1 MLSVFSDIFTGP
13 NIRYFLF
20 GILTTLEIAVA
31 VVGISVIFGSVLA
44 ILRNYEKLVLG
55 KLAGIYIEI
64 FRNTPLLLWIL
75 VCVFTLRGGTPLLR
89 GSLALTL
96 YTSSVIAE
104 IVRGGLNAIPK
115 GQFEAGYSQGFTF
128 VGMLRYI
135 ILPQCFQKIVPS
147 LMSQIVTTIKDTS
160 FLGQVAITELFYRS
174 KIALSS
180 LSQSVTVSSAHV
192 FTVFLFVALI
202 YFVINFS
209 LSCIVRAMQKN
220 APA

>member
-1 MLSVFSDIFTGP
+1 MLRVLSDIFTWP
-13 NIRYFLF
+13 NVRYFLL
-20 GILTTLEIAVA
+20 GILQTLEIAVG
-31 VVGISVIFGSVLA
+31 VVALSVLFGSVLA
-44 ILRNYEKLVLG
+44 ILRNYEKVFFG
-55 KLAGIYIEI
+55 KVASVYIEI

-75 VCVFTLRGGTPLLR
+75 VCVFTVRGGTPLLR
-89 GSLALTL
+89 GALALTL

-115 GQFEAGYSQGFTF
+115 GQFEAAHSQGFTF
-128 VGMLRYI
+128 TGMLRHI

-160 FLGQVAITELFYRS
+160 FLAQVAITEFFYRS

-180 LSQSVTVSSAHV
+180 LSQSVTVTRAHV
-192 FTVFLFVALI
+192 FTVFLFVALV
-202 YFVINFS
+202 YFAINFT
-209 LSCIVRAMQKN
+209 LSCVVRAMQKN